1 MPVTPELLEKIKMI
15 VGPKGALT
23 DPADV
28 APHVEEE
35 RGLFHG
41 ATPMVVKPASTD
53 ELAQVVKLCAEAGV
67 PLVPQ
72 GGNTGLVGGA
82 VPHESGGQI
91 VICTSRLNRVR
102 AVDPLDYT
110 MTVEAGVILADV
122 QKAAEA
128 ADRYFPLS
136 LGAEGSCQIGGNI
149 AANAGG
155 INVLR
160 YGNTRALVL
169 GVEAVLPD
177 GRVWN
182 GLKALGKDN
191 TGYDLTSLFVGS
203 EGTLGII
210 TAAVLKLFPR
220 PRDIQTALCG
230 IDHLDKVVELLSRAR
245 QASGDAVNA
254 FELISRFAYDI
265 TITHA
270 EGLSELFEQPHDW
283 YVLIEMSSSSEGGAL
298 RESFEKLLEGAFED
312 DIIQDAVIAESLD
325 RRSTLWRLRESVPEA
340 QKHEGGSIKH
350 DIAVP
355 VSKVPEFLE
364 RALNAVTTAMP
375 GIRPCPFGHVGDG
388 NIHFNLS
395 QPVDMDKAE
404 FLGRWQ
410 EMNDLVHAVVAD
422 LNGSISAE
430 HGIGRLKVEEITHYK
445 DPAAL
450 DMQRAIKRA
459 LDPKGLMNPGKVV
472 L

>member
-1 MPVTPELLEKIKMI
+1 
-15 VGPKGALT
+15 
-23 DPADV
+23 
-28 APHVEEE
+28 
-35 RGLFHG
+35 
-41 ATPMVVKPASTD
+41 
-53 ELAQVVKLCAEAGV
+53 
-67 PLVPQ
+67 
-72 GGNTGLVGGA
+72 
-82 VPHESGGQI
+82 
-91 VICTSRLNRVR
+91 
-102 AVDPLDYT
+102 
-110 MTVEAGVILADV
+110 
-122 QKAAEA
+122 
-128 ADRYFPLS
+128 
-136 LGAEGSCQIGGNI
+136 
-149 AANAGG
+149 
-155 INVLR
+155 
-160 YGNTRALVL
+160 
-169 GVEAVLPD
+169 
-177 GRVWN
+177 
-182 GLKALGKDN
+182 
-191 TGYDLTSLFVGS
+191 
-203 EGTLGII
+203 
-210 TAAVLKLFPR
+210 
-220 PRDIQTALCG
+220 
-230 IDHLDKVVELLSRAR
+230 
-245 QASGDAVNA
+245 
-254 FELISRFAYDI
+254 
-265 TITHA
+265 
-270 EGLSELFEQPHDW
+270 
-283 YVLIEMSSSSEGGAL
+283 MSSSSEGGAL